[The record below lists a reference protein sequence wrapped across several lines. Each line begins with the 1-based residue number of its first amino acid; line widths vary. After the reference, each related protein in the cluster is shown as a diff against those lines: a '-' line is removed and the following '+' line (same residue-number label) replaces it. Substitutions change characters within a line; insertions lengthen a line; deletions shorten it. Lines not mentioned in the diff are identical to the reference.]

1 MRFGPPELA
10 MARSMGVPL
19 FSNGQLIDPT
29 GAGTAVGGSVSTV
42 QGIDGAAYGL
52 VPDTG
57 ADLTTQLQA
66 AMTAARLAGKPV
78 IVRPGKYIYSNL
90 INNCGGGLVCTQG
103 EAWFDNQDPIYKYT
117 RLDFVSTDSST
128 LDGVH
133 IENIKF
139 TCSTRPDSGL
149 TNGADENTAFIRM
162 ANVRNFKVWN
172 CKFNHNWG
180 GGVLMRS
187 CRDGSVIGCE
197 ANDVFKDAFHITD
210 DSYNIIRAFNV
221 VRGAGDDAFPVVG
234 YTAKGVMPVGIT
246 DIGNRVYGVRFA
258 RAFAYVGCR
267 DVKNIGCIVD
277 GRMPPSIPQQGPAAG
292 GRYNTACA
300 LYIAA
305 EAANGGTYGCENI
318 EVVGFVGEY
327 IAPGIDSAGVPLLTY
342 QQIHI
347 SAGNGAGNP
356 IKNVKIGATMRNGA
370 TRGLFVVGG
379 GITQD
384 IDADIIVEDNT
395 DPGGL
400 LSLTY
405 TPGTGNQHA
414 VEFQNTRNIKLKL
427 RANKIA
433 KGGVWCD
440 ANCSGYGDFDVSV
453 GSISQVTASQN
464 PINVVT
470 ASKFDVV
477 DFKLNFETTP
487 AASGIGSITRLI
499 DNPNQGI
506 TRSCRVTGVD
516 HAPAATNS
524 INGWPMRVITPG
536 TSPTSILNTTGR
548 SLLFFV
554 QGGTVSA
561 IARAGVKGRAVA
573 KAVTTGAS
581 GTVQIDGDFTD
592 IYAAATVVTLFGARG
607 VAIATATVA
616 SSALSGGVTTVTF
629 DATGVNASFAAGMQM
644 AVVNTMKTLQS
655 RTNGIIEMPPESA
668 VQVTY
673 SSTPTCRVT
682 DQTF

>member
-1 MRFGPPELA
+1 M
-10 MARSMGVPL
+10 
-19 FSNGQLIDPT
+19 
-29 GAGTAVGGSVSTV
+29 
-42 QGIDGAAYGL
+42 
-52 VPDTG
+52 
-57 ADLTTQLQA
+57 
-66 AMTAARLAGKPV
+66 
-78 IVRPGKYIYSNL
+78 PGKYIYSNL

-103 EAWFDNQDPIYKYT
+103 EAWFDNQDPLYKYT
-117 RLDFVSTDSST
+117 RLDFVSTDGST

-133 IENIKF
+133 IEGIKF

-149 TNGADENTAFIRM
+149 SNGADENTAFIRI
-162 ANVRNFKVWN
+162 ANARNFKVWG

-180 GGVLMRS
+180 GGVLLRS

-210 DSYNIIRAFNV
+210 DSYNIVRAFNV

-267 DVKNIGCIVD
+267 DVKNIGCTVD
-277 GRMPPSIPQQGPAAG
+277 GRLPASIPQQGPAGG

-305 EAANGGTYGCENI
+305 ETANGGTYGCENI
-318 EVVGFVGEY
+318 EVAGFTGEY
-327 IAPGIDSAGVPLLTY
+327 IAPGIDSAGNPLLTY

-347 SAGNGAGNP
+347 SGGNGAGNP

-379 GITQD
+379 GVTQD
-384 IDADIIVEDNT
+384 IEADIVVEDNT
-395 DPGGL
+395 DPAGL
-400 LSLTY
+400 LSLTL

-414 VEFQNTRNIKLKL
+414 VELQNTRNIKLKL

-433 KGGVWCD
+433 KGGVWAD

-464 PINVVT
+464 PITIVT
-470 ASKFDVV
+470 GSKFEVV
-477 DFKLNFETTP
+477 DLKLNVEATP
-487 AASGIGSITRLI
+487 AASGVGSWNRVI
-499 DNPNQGI
+499 DNPNQGM
-506 TRSCRVTGVD
+506 TRSCRITGLD
-516 HAPAATNS
+516 HATAVTNAP
-524 INGWPMRVITPG
+524 NGWPFRSLTPG
-536 TSPTSILNTTGR
+536 ASPTQFLNTDGR
-548 SLLFFV
+548 HKMLMVRS
-554 QGGTVSA
+554 GTVSA
-561 IARAGVKGRAVA
+561 IDRAGIKGRAVA
-573 KAVTTGAS
+573 KAVTTGAN

-592 IYAAATVVTLFGARG
+592 IYAAAAVVTLFNARG
-607 VAIATATVA
+607 VAIGTATVA
-616 SSALSGGVTTVTF
+616 SSALSGGATTVTF

-644 AVVNTMKTLQS
+644 GVVNTM
-655 RTNGIIEMPPESA
+655 RNIPNRINGVIEMPPES
-668 VQVTY
+668 VVRITY
-673 SSTPTCRVT
+673 SVAPTVT
-682 DQTF
+682 ISDQAF